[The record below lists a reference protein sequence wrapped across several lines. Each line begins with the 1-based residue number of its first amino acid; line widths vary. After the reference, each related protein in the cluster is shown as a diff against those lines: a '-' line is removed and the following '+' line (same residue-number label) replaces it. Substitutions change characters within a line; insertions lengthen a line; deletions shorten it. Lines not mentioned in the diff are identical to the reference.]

1 MKDLG
6 LGEHMERGRGNYK
19 ESIHRG
25 RSMARKR
32 MKNNDGDAMDV
43 DGDSGSVTRSK
54 SRNRSQSHVRGP
66 SRNQSGVRPA
76 EVYTFSYHK
85 Y

>member
-6 LGEHMERGRGNYK
+6 LGEHIERGRGNYK

-43 DGDSGSVTRSK
+43 DGDSGSLARSK

-66 SRNQSGVRPA
+66 ARNQSGVRPA
-76 EVYTFSYHK
+76 EVY
-85 Y
+85 

>member
-6 LGEHMERGRGNYK
+6 LGEYIERGRGNYK

-43 DGDSGSVTRSK
+43 DGDSGSLASLETDRRAMFEDQQETRVALDPL
-54 SRNRSQSHVRGP
+54 RFI
-66 SRNQSGVRPA
+66 
-76 EVYTFSYHK
+76 ELLTTLC
-85 Y
+85 